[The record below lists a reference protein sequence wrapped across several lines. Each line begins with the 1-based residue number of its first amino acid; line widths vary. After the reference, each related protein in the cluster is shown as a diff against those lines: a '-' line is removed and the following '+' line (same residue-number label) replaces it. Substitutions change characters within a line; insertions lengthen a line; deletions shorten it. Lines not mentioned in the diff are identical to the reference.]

1 MRGFKEFFNE
11 AIGIATSCDQFGTAS
26 QTKGW
31 WFAGAGSDLGCHK
44 KHKIKTLKYKFNKN
58 VQEESSILEGTPSK
72 FWQTGLNT
80 GSGGGPGKAPPPN
93 PAIDNKKDNS
103 GAGGGSGK
111 SPQPAQPLKNTGC
124 GCGPSAGG
132 PCNTDPKGCSGYMCG
147 DAGSKGATAT
157 ATTSAPKGGVAPAAA
172 AQPQVQAT
180 SKTK

>member
-111 SPQPAQPLKNTGC
+111 SPQPAQPLQNTGC
-124 GCGPSAGG
+124 GGGPSAGG

-157 ATTSAPKGGVAPAAA
+157 AKTSAPKGGAAPAAA
-172 AQPQVQAT
+172 A
-180 SKTK
+180 